1 MNKKTIYI
9 FSALALVVVLCI
21 AGWFFYRSRT
31 DKTII
36 SPDILA
42 VTETATNAQS
52 GANEAIGKTN
62 PFGAD
67 VNPMQGY
74 KNPFE

>member
-1 MNKKTIYI
+1 MNKKTIYV
-9 FSALALVVVLCI
+9 FFALAIVIVLCV
-21 AGWFFYRSRT
+21 AGWFFYRSRS
-31 DKTII
+31 DKSIVST
-36 SPDILA
+36 DILA

-52 GANEAIGKTN
+52 GANDAVGNAN

>member
-1 MNKKTIYI
+1 MSKKTIYI
-9 FSALALVVVLCI
+9 FSALAIIVLAI
-21 AGWFFYRSRT
+21 AGWLFYRSQSVKNT
-31 DKTII
+31 VNPGVLT
-36 SPDILA
+36 

-52 GANEAIGKTN
+52 GAANAVGKTN

-67 VNPMQGY
+67 VNPIQGY

>member
-9 FSALALVVVLCI
+9 FSVLVVVVLAV
-21 AGWFFYRSRT
+21 AGWFLYQSKT
-31 DKTII
+31 EKTIV
-36 SPDILA
+36 SPEMLA
-42 VTETATNAQS
+42 VTESVAKAQS
-52 GANEAIGKTN
+52 GVSNAVGKTN